1 MAERRTN
8 KPRPKPKAKAEEVE
22 EVVEVPVVDEDVP
35 ETDVTVE
42 TVEDAP
48 ETAEE
53 AEVVPEAS
61 DEAETPGDGQDGA
74 EDGAPVVSD
83 GRREATIGVAAF
95 VYIEGGMSK
104 SAEKGTTVLLSEA
117 AYKRGVELDAFI

>member
-8 KPRPKPKAKAEEVE
+8 KPRPKPKAAEQ
-22 EVVEVPVVDEDVP
+22 VVEVPVVDEDVP
-35 ETDVTVE
+35 ETDVKVE

-53 AEVVPEAS
+53 TEVVPEANN
-61 DEAETPGDGQDGA
+61 EADAPGDDQDGP
-74 EDGAPVVSD
+74 EDGKPVVSD
-83 GRREATIGVAAF
+83 GRTEATIKVAAF

-104 SAEKGTTVLLSEA
+104 SASQGTTVLLSEA
-117 AYKRGVELDAFI
+117 AYKRGVELDAFV